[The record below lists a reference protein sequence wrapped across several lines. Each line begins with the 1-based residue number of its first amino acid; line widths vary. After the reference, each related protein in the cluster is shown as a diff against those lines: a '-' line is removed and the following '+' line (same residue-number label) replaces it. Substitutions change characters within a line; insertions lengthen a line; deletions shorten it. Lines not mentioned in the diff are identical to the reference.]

1 MSLSIQYSDQSFK
14 ENFRSFCIVGIIIF
28 VCALAGILGR
38 PLFFLAIFWPA
49 NAVLLGLFLRYKNLR
64 NIGGWLGAFTSFM
77 LADLVTGNYFILT
90 LFLSIANVLN
100 VDVTQ
105 ISIKATTTE
114 TLGFT
119 GRQEGILSTATVLI
133 THSK

>member
-49 NAVLLGLFLRYKNLR
+49 NAVLLGLFLRYKNSKKHR
-64 NIGGWLGAFTSFM
+64 RMARRIYKFY
-77 LADLVTGNYFILT
+77 V
-90 LFLSIANVLN
+90 
-100 VDVTQ
+100 
-105 ISIKATTTE
+105 
-114 TLGFT
+114 
-119 GRQEGILSTATVLI
+119 GRFG
-133 THSK
+133 HW